1 MNHWMKAILICVA
14 FVSLGVGAMALAQSD
29 DGKQSSSQDRMQYAR
44 EVLIQLAVSD
54 LERAMK
60 FYGETLELE
69 LLSHQPELEWAKY
82 RTAVPGVTIGIGR
95 QDRVEG
101 SGTISI
107 NLGVTDLDKARA
119 RLEAKG
125 VEFSKPSVSIPGV
138 VKLADFADPDGN
150 RLRLAGPPD
159 RPVNDAATSTE

>member
-1 MNHWMKAILICVA
+1 MRRSIRVGFICVA
-14 FVSLGVGAMALAQSD
+14 LSCVAGGALALAQAD
-29 DGKQSSSQDRMQYAR
+29 DAKEYASEKR
-44 EVLIQLAVSD
+44 IPYAKEVLIQLAVSD
-54 LERAMK
+54 LEQAMT

-101 SGTISI
+101 SGTVSI
-107 NLGVTDLDKARA
+107 NLGVSNLDEARA

-125 VEFSKPSVSIPGV
+125 VKFPKPSVNIPGV